1 MTDVNQRLF
10 NLSGYHIKLLQA
22 ADRSELQT
30 LLEKCADY
38 TLLVT
43 GSPPKPSAA
52 SSLLVDCPPGKTLED
67 KVVIGIS
74 AEKQGLM
81 SVLDTIKDYP
91 NPGDWWLGLLLIDPA
106 LRNQGFGRL
115 IVQSFEGWVK
125 LRGARRTF
133 LGVVEENQRAY
144 QFWLKMGFEL
154 VEKRPPQQ
162 FGNLTHVVFT
172 MLRTLSEG

>member
-22 ADRSELQT
+22 ADQSELQT

-52 SSLLVDCPPGKTLED
+52 SSLLVDCPPGKTVED

-106 LRNQGFGRL
+106 HRNKGLGKQ
-115 IVQSFEGWVK
+115 IYQSFEHWASQ
-125 LRGARRTF
+125 LGARRIF
-133 LGVVEENQRAY
+133 LGVVEENQKAAR
-144 QFWLKMGFEL
+144 FWQSLGFEIIERQP
-154 VEKRPPQQ
+154 VRQ
-162 FGNLTHVVFT
+162 FGNRAHAVIT
-172 MLRTLSEG
+172 MVRDISGE